1 MVLHA
6 PIARGEH
13 FVAGSR
19 RQRINVQAKYED
31 VRRSIQGGMDAFARR
46 RLPLMG

>member
-31 VRRSIQGGMDAFARR
+31 GRRSIQAAWTRSRGGGYR
-46 RLPLMG
+46 